1 MSTGTS
7 PSCASPTSA
16 VGEVAVPLRAA
27 LRDRLA
33 DYLEL
38 TRPRIA
44 LMALLTVSVGFSLG
58 ASQAWNVVPL
68 LHALFGIALVAVS
81 SSVLNQFLERS
92 TDALMPRT
100 ADRPLPTERLTAPE
114 AFLFGALSGVGGCVY
129 LLVFVNPLTSLLALS
144 TVLLYVAVYTPLKRR
159 TSLCTV
165 VGAVA
170 GAMPPV
176 LGWTAAGGPLDA
188 RALALFSILFLW
200 QFPHFVA
207 IAWLYRDDYA
217 RGGLRMLPGSGSQ
230 PGVAGLIAVVYALA
244 LVPAA
249 LLPSELAVAD
259 SLAGSRY
266 TAAALLL
273 GLGYFAFA
281 ARFARRESVRTA
293 RDLLW
298 ASLVYLPFLLLALM
312 YDHFRLFS

>member
-7 PSCASPTSA
+7 PSCAPTASA
-16 VGEVAVPLRAA
+16 VGEVAVPLRSA
-27 LRDRLA
+27 LRERVA
-33 DYLEL
+33 DYIEL

-68 LHALFGIALVAVS
+68 LHALVGIALAAVS

-100 ADRPLPTERLTAPE
+100 ADRPLPTERLTARE
-114 AFLFGALSGVGGCVY
+114 AFVFGALSGAGSGVY
-129 LLVFVNPLTSLLALS
+129 LLVFVNALTAVLAFA
-144 TVLLYVAVYTPLKRR
+144 TVLLYVGVYTPLKRR

-165 VGAVA
+165 IGAVA

-176 LGWTAAGGPLDA
+176 LGWTAAGGPLDS

-200 QFPHFVA
+200 QFPHFLA
-207 IAWLYRDDYA
+207 IAWLYRRDYA

-230 PGVAGLIAVVYALA
+230 PRVTGLIAVVYALA
-244 LVPAA
+244 LIPAA
-249 LLPSELAVAD
+249 LLPSELAAAE

-273 GLGYFAFA
+273 GLGYLAFA
-281 ARFARRESVRTA
+281 VRFARRESVRTA

-298 ASLVYLPFLLLALM
+298 ASLVYLPLLLLALM
-312 YDHFRLFS
+312 YDHFRLIG